1 MHHNTFRFT
10 PSHIGPACTAAAGCG
25 YVGLVSNYGTYPNW
39 SPYKGEAVEDDIAFA
54 QDNRW
59 YANRYVGPWRFQ
71 LRELGDA
78 VSWRTWRD
86 RQDRLS
92 TLQSE

>member
-1 MHHNTFRFT
+1 M
-10 PSHIGPACTAAAGCG
+10 
-25 YVGLVSNYGTYPNW
+25 
-39 SPYKGEAVEDDIAFA
+39 EDDIAFA

-71 LRELGDA
+71 LHELGDA